1 MKLFSS
7 GSNNPIEVCEFVW
20 QSPWGKT
27 FKRYTEHDIAD
38 FSQVMHW
45 QAFIY
50 TFICAHCYIPNTNCA
65 TAFTNGADIASG
77 RSSANGARF
86 CKSRSSSSFQWWKH
100 SFVPHVQEM

>member
-20 QSPWGKT
+20 QLPWGKT

-45 QAFIY
+45 QAFI
-50 TFICAHCYIPNTNCA
+50 
-65 TAFTNGADIASG
+65 
-77 RSSANGARF
+77 
-86 CKSRSSSSFQWWKH
+86 
-100 SFVPHVQEM
+100 